1 MASLIAAEIG
11 TGPRGNAGAVVVL
24 QVGQPSRAYT
34 AVSYCRV
41 PNAVA
46 TRRGVR
52 SALVVAK
59 EVP

>member
-24 QVGQPSRAYT
+24 QVGRPSRACT
-34 AVSYCRV
+34 AVSYCTV
-41 PNAVA
+41 SSAVA